1 MKHPTT
7 FALLFAIGLI
17 QPTAS
22 PTPMQDRAA
31 GTDYG
36 TEIFHAV
43 LEGLYDDGVS
53 NEAVDLILQKQES
66 GTYTHFI
73 RGCPTCN
80 YVLEAL
86 RHYRARPDFVS
97 FKGAYNTWGTGLDKG
112 LRDRLESEHMK
123 VRIDVV
129 HTLVT
134 RWIDN
139 RMDRLRLN
147 KRERAAWNLD
157 MKRRAKEGMGLLSNK
172 QDVEQAELWSDLSC
186 PSCEGA
192 VAGSVRH

>member
-1 MKHPTT
+1 MKHPTILT
-7 FALLFAIGLI
+7 LLFAIGLI

-22 PTPMQDRAA
+22 PTHMQDPAA
-31 GTDYG
+31 KIDFN

-53 NEAVDLILQKQES
+53 NETADLLLRKQDD
-66 GTYTHFI
+66 GAYTHFI
-73 RGCPTCN
+73 SGCPTCV

-97 FKGAYNTWGTGLDKG
+97 FKMTRNTWGLGLDKG
-112 LRDRLESEHMK
+112 SRERLKSEHMK
-123 VRIDVV
+123 VRIDVL

-134 RWIDN
+134 RWMDK

-147 KRERAAWNLD
+147 KRERKAWHSEL
-157 MKRRAKEGMGLLSNK
+157 KRRAKKGMGLLTDKRN
-172 QDVEQAELWSDLSC
+172 VAQAELWADLAC

-192 VAGSVRH
+192 VAASGRE